1 MSQGYRE
8 LVVWQ
13 KAMELVTQIYGLTEA
28 FPKNEGFGL
37 TSQVRRAVV
46 SVPSNIAEGKGR
58 DSTRE
63 FIHYLYISY
72 GSLMET
78 ETQIQIAA
86 NLSYI
91 TQADADRCIVK
102 SNEVGR
108 LLNGLIR
115 SLKSSVADGRR
126 LTTDN

>member
-28 FPKNEGFGL
+28 FPKNEGSGL

-63 FIHYLYISY
+63 FIHYL
-72 GSLMET
+72 
-78 ETQIQIAA
+78 
-86 NLSYI
+86 
-91 TQADADRCIVK
+91 
-102 SNEVGR
+102 
-108 LLNGLIR
+108 
-115 SLKSSVADGRR
+115 
-126 LTTDN
+126 

>member
-1 MSQGYRE
+1 
-8 LVVWQ
+8 
-13 KAMELVTQIYGLTEA
+13 
-28 FPKNEGFGL
+28 
-37 TSQVRRAVV
+37 
-46 SVPSNIAEGKGR
+46 
-58 DSTRE
+58 
-63 FIHYLYISY
+63 
-72 GSLMET
+72 MET